1 MIRRPPRSTR
11 TNTLF
16 PYTTL
21 FRSGGRPAGLMAI
34 FRHTK
39 DLPAAA
45 RGAVVVIGNFDGVHR
60 GHQLL
65 LADARRQADALGAP
79 LAVLTFEPHPRSVF
93 LPDQPPFRL
102 TSLRAKAHALQEAGL
117 DDRFVLHFDR
127 SE

>member
-1 MIRRPPRSTR
+1 
-11 TNTLF
+11 
-16 PYTTL
+16 
-21 FRSGGRPAGLMAI
+21 MAI

-79 LAVLTFEPHPRSVF
+79 LAVLTFEPHPRSV
-93 LPDQPPFRL
+93 
-102 TSLRAKAHALQEAGL
+102 
-117 DDRFVLHFDR
+117 R
-127 SE
+127 SEEHASELQSLMRISYAVFCLKKQKQTHQKCKRQQTAQ

>member
-1 MIRRPPRSTR
+1 
-11 TNTLF
+11 
-16 PYTTL
+16 
-21 FRSGGRPAGLMAI
+21 MAI

-93 LPDQPPFRL
+93 LPDTQPFPL
-102 TSLRAKAHALQEAGL
+102 TPLPAKAHALQEAGIDAFFFSPL
-117 DDRFVLHFDR
+117 IGRAWGRDRVCQSFGSRWSPFT
-127 SE
+127 